1 MNARLPS
8 SVTQPTTQ
16 RMGQKDSTVFT
27 SGNSQAVRIPKEFQF
42 KTKSVR
48 IIQRGDELIIKPKY
62 RTTAEILAN
71 LPPWTDEDSAEW
83 DKVMATIQESRKQ
96 REPERDWAALFGTTD
111 DIPAVSKR
119 KSKSSTPSKPATR
132 AIKKRT

>member
-8 SVTQPTTQ
+8 SITQS
-16 RMGQKDSTVFT
+16 GLQKDSTVFT

-42 KTKSVR
+42 KTKAVR
-48 IIQRGDELIIKPKY
+48 IIQRGDDLIIKPKY
-62 RTTAEILAN
+62 RTTAEMLAN

-96 REPERDWAALFGTTD
+96 REPERDWAALFGTAD

-119 KSKSSTPSKPATR
+119 KSKSSTPSKPETR
-132 AIKKRT
+132 TTKKRT

>member
-8 SVTQPTTQ
+8 SITQPIQ
-16 RMGQKDSTVFT
+16 QKDSTVFT

-71 LPPWTDEDSAEW
+71 LPPWTDEDSAAW
-83 DKVMATIQESRKQ
+83 DKVMATIEEGRKQ
-96 REPERDWAALFGTTD
+96 REPERDWAALFGIAD
-111 DIPAVSKR
+111 DIPAVSKQ
-119 KSKSSTPSKPATR
+119 KTKSSTPSKPEVSTT
-132 AIKKRT
+132 KKRT